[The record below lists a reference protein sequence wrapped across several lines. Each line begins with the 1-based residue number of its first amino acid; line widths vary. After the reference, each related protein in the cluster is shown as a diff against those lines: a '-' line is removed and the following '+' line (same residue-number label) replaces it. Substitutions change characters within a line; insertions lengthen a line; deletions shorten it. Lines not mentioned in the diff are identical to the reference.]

1 MKNILKGGLSDN
13 LTLKDLSLKHNV
25 PIKELSSQLQ
35 KGIEVEK
42 EHTNNINKAT
52 EIAMDHLTED
62 PKYYDKLKKI
72 EMDEVTDAS
81 SSGAFDVPF
90 NSQNKKNPLK
100 IDGVKS
106 INKSRAVVDK
116 TFPKWGGPGGI
127 YVKIK
132 DKCKKFPYCNQ
143 GDENTIEILENN
155 KLMEEISKDF
165 KINTTTLKKII
176 LKETMKPY
184 KKYLNNIIKEEVNKQ
199 ILSEQTIGN
208 EDVFNIVCDGKLVDS
223 FSDEKQAN
231 DELNKYK
238 KSHPSKNFTLEKGEK
253 KSFDELD
260 EMCDDINEEEN
271 MENEINPLYTHFA
284 IDKNSGKI
292 VNGWEYD
299 KDMDKESIADY
310 CKIDIKDMG
319 LKPKNIK
326 VVTKKFLITK
336 DINPFDVKNWSNLH
350 DLDSENNLDEN
361 ICEDC
366 KKQTCE
372 CDKTMNENKEIKKK
386 IVLKESELI
395 NLIEKILNEDVPNLK
410 EKNKSINKTGI
421 NDTSKKIKD
430 YLKFD
435 GNTNPEFPKSNTSDK
450 IKKVNNT
457 KEEDEIVSDNRGK
470 GTQDLIY
477 DNEPRKEFKERLKKS
492 LKGDSTMGNSQDSL
506 NVVKSDTGDKMIKN
520 SEKRTKIK
528 KEEPLYKK
536 EKVPV
541 KK

>member
-165 KINTTTLKKII
+165 KIKTTTLKKII

-184 KKYLNNIIKEEVNKQ
+184 KKYLSNIIKEEVNKQ
-199 ILSEQTIGN
+199 ILLEQTN
-208 EDVFNIVCDGKLVDS
+208 KDTEVFNIVSNKQLVDS
-223 FSDEKQAN
+223 FKSEEKAKN
-231 DELNKYK
+231 ELNKYK
-238 KSHPSKNFTLEKGEK
+238 KSYPSKNFTIEKGTK

-260 EMCDDINEEEN
+260 EMCDDINEE
-271 MENEINPLYTHFA
+271 
-284 IDKNSGKI
+284 
-292 VNGWEYD
+292 
-299 KDMDKESIADY
+299 
-310 CKIDIKDMG
+310 
-319 LKPKNIK
+319 
-326 VVTKKFLITK
+326 
-336 DINPFDVKNWSNLH
+336 
-350 DLDSENNLDEN
+350 EN

-372 CDKTMNENKEIKKK
+372 CDKTMNENKQIKKKKK